1 MPITEILEQNA
12 LKYGDD
18 IALVEINPQEME
30 KRHASWKEYS
40 LIEAVPLIRSV
51 RR

>member
-18 IALVEINPQEME
+18 IALVEINW
-30 KRHASWKEYS
+30 RHG
-40 LIEAVPLIRSV
+40 AVFRGGGDGLSP
-51 RR
+51 

>member
-30 KRHASWKEYS
+30 NAMHPGRS
-40 LIEAVPLIRSV
+40 IR
-51 RR
+51 